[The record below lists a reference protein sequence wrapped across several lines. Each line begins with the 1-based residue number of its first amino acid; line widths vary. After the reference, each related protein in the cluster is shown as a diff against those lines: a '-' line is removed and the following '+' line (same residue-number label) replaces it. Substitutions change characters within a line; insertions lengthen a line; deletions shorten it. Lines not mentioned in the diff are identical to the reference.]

1 VRRSGRVTI
10 EDVAARAGV
19 HAATVSRALSRPEKV
34 APATRARIEAVVEE
48 LDFVPNRAARGL
60 ITGKTGNVAV
70 IVPDIT
76 NPHFGTLV
84 QAAGRAAR
92 EADLQLLLVDT
103 GEHDN
108 EEVRAARTLSREVD
122 GIIAVS
128 PRRLHRELDAVGS
141 TPTVFVNRLVKGHPS
156 VVMRTAAAAEEAVRH
171 LAEHGH
177 RELAYLGGPK
187 GSWAAGER
195 RTAVGRAAQ
204 ATGMTVDEV
213 TAGPPRFEAGADAV
227 DAIVASGAT
236 AVFAFNAQLAF
247 GVIAG
252 LSHRG
257 VPVPEAVS
265 VVGGDDVPMAA
276 LSAPP
281 LTALSLPTEEAGAEA
296 VRVLQEGEG
305 HVELRAHFTPRGST
319 ASAA

>member
-1 VRRSGRVTI
+1 MTI
-10 EDVAARAGV
+10 EDVAAKAGV

-34 APATRARIEAVVEE
+34 APATRARIEAVVAE

-60 ITGKTGNVAV
+60 ITGRTGNVAV

-92 EADLQLLLVDT
+92 EVDLQLLLVDT
-103 GEHDN
+103 GEHDE
-108 EEVRAARTLSREVD
+108 EEVHATRTLSREVD
-122 GIIAVS
+122 GFLVVS
-128 PRRLHRELDAVGS
+128 PRRLHRELAALGG
-141 TPTVFVNRLVKGHPS
+141 TPAVFVNRLVRGHPS

-171 LAEHGH
+171 LAGLGH
-177 RELAYLGGPK
+177 RQLAYLGGPT

-195 RTAVGRAAQ
+195 RKAVDRASE
-204 ATGMTVDEV
+204 ATGIAVQEV
-213 TAGPPRFEAGADAV
+213 GAGAPRFETGADAV

-252 LSHRG
+252 LAHRG
-257 VPVPEAVS
+257 VRVPDDVS
-265 VVGGDDVPMAA
+265 VVAGDDVPMAA

-281 LTALSLPTEEAGAEA
+281 LSALTLPVEDAGAEA
-296 VRVLQEGEG
+296 VRLLQAGEG
-305 HVELRAHFTPRGST
+305 QVELRAHFTPRGST